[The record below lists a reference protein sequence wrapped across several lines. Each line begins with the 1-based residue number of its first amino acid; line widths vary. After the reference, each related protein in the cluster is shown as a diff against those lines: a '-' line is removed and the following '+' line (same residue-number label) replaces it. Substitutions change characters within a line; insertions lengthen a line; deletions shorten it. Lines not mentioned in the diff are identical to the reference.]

1 MKAISMSQRW
11 EPQRNRRRQLAGVL
25 GVMAG
30 AVVVSLVT
38 VMFDSVSQM
47 PWLTPTKANLQ
58 LMARCDEV
66 RGTAARHHCVE
77 DAVARALAAGSEI
90 WMADSA
96 AARSAQ

>member
-1 MKAISMSQRW
+1 MKTTSMSQSW
-11 EPQRNRRRQLAGVL
+11 ETRQARRRQLAGVL

-58 LMARCDEV
+58 LMARCDDV
-66 RGTAARHHCVE
+66 LGTDARHHCVE
-77 DAVARALAAGSEI
+77 DAVARALAVESEVQV
-90 WMADSA
+90 ADSA
-96 AARSAQ
+96 ALPLTR